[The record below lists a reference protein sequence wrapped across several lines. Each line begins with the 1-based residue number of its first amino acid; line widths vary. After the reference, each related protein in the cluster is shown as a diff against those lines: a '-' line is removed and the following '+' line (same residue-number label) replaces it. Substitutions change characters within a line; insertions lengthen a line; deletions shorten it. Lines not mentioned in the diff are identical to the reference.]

1 MLSEVPYLVILFIKD
16 HPKLI
21 AKLNDPT
28 SKSKNW
34 HIINKNCVEL
44 RYEALADYTIEADYI
59 SEITAVFT
67 TANARMRLYAML
79 DWLDPSQVCYCDTDS
94 VMFVYDKTNP
104 LHKEPMNEN
113 TLLPKGLRFGKG
125 LGEWEDEMDEGDWIE
140 ELVVG
145 GAKSYT
151 YRTHKGNIIVKQ
163 KGITLDR
170 ANETR
175 VNFETMKN
183 MVLNNETLQT
193 IPRFTFAWENVS
205 KDVITKM
212 IARSV
217 RSTIGEKRT
226 IVGYDTVPYGY
237 SL

>member
-1 MLSEVPYLVILFIKD
+1 
-16 HPKLI
+16 
-21 AKLNDPT
+21 
-28 SKSKNW
+28 
-34 HIINKNCVEL
+34 
-44 RYEALADYTIEADYI
+44 
-59 SEITAVFT
+59 
-67 TANARMRLYAML
+67 
-79 DWLDPSQVCYCDTDS
+79 
-94 VMFVYDKTNP
+94 
-104 LHKEPMNEN
+104 
-113 TLLPKGLRFGKG
+113 
-125 LGEWEDEMDEGDWIE
+125 MDEDDWIE
-140 ELVVG
+140 ELVLG

-151 YRTHKGNIIVKQ
+151 YRTHKGKIIVKQ

-183 MVLNNETLQT
+183 MVLNQETLQT
-193 IPRFTFAWENVS
+193 IPRFTFAWEDVS

-226 IVGYDTVPYGY
+226 IDGYDTVPYGY